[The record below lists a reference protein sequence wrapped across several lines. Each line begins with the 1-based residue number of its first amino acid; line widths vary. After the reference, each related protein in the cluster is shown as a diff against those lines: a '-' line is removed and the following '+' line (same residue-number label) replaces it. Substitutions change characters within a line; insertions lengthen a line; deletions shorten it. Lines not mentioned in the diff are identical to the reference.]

1 MHHPENRF
9 EQMKA
14 LIEELLQYYIKD
26 TDGSTLA
33 AQRGLLTGILARVA
47 STDWELAKEI
57 EARIEREKQK

>member
-1 MHHPENRF
+1 MHRPENRF

-14 LIEELLQYYIKD
+14 LIEELLEYYVKD

-33 AQRGLLTGILARVA
+33 SQRGLLTGILARVA